1 MPLALV
7 IGWQLQAK
15 MGCAANVSDLDAGMS
30 VNLMPV
36 GLDFDIAGVA
46 LAKMAAWPEGFNAV
60 LVEHRI
66 KDVRDGLAAMI
77 EIGMAAKNLS

>member
-1 MPLALV
+1 
-7 IGWQLQAK
+7 

-46 LAKMAAWPEGFNAV
+46 PAKMAARPEGFDAV
-60 LVEHRI
+60 MVERRI
-66 KDVRDGLAAMI
+66 KDVGDGLAAMI
-77 EIGMAAKNLS
+77 EIGMAAKDLS